1 MNRDQFY
8 KKIDSFNDEL
18 IKLRRHIHAQ
28 VLFDK
33 PNIAQPTIP
42 IGAVEIIS
50 LRLPNTPAK

>member
-1 MNRDQFY
+1 MYIYLWQCL
-8 KKIDSFNDEL
+8 KINL
-18 IKLRRHIHAQ
+18 VIKNIYAFSK